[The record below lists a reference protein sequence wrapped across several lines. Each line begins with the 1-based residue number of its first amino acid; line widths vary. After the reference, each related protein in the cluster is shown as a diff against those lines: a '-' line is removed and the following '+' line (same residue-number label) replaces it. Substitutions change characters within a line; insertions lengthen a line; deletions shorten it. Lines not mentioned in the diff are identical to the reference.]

1 MDENEAENAGIPYDT
16 SVIRL
21 SEVPRAQAALDT
33 RGFIKLIRN
42 KENDRLIGARIIAPE
57 GGELAMQVSL
67 AIKAGMTVQELADAF
82 HPYLTLSEGIK
93 LAAIAFSKDV
103 AALSCCAS

>member
-1 MDENEAENAGIPYDT
+1 
-16 SVIRL
+16 
-21 SEVPRAQAALDT
+21 
-33 RGFIKLIRN
+33 
-42 KENDRLIGARIIAPE
+42 
-57 GGELAMQVSL
+57 MQVSL